1 MKLKPTAKS
10 KTLFAL
16 LLIPLLLCSC
26 AFPIGRVASP
36 TPIPI
41 SDLLIN
47 ANSAYPSTPTPFQ
60 PIPPTPTAG
69 PAAIQTQAEVPT
81 AVSSAE
87 PTATLTPELFD
98 FKNRVNIL
106 LMGSDWRSG
115 SNSYRT
121 DVILLLSL
129 NTKTG
134 TATLISFPRDLYV
147 EIPGIGMERLNAA
160 QEYGGFALTAAT
172 FMDNFG
178 IKLDH
183 YMLTNFSGFVSIVDT
198 LGGISV
204 NASMELYDVCALPQA
219 VDGYCYIP
227 YGSNYMDG
235 QTALWY
241 VRSRH
246 SSSDFDRTRRAQE
259 VMIAIFQ
266 KAMGLNAL
274 SRGAELYNLFQ
285 NSVVTDLTV
294 GTVLELLP
302 MASNLI
308 SNPSLI
314 RRFAIG
320 TGQVSNY
327 IVPSTGAMVLLPDQT
342 LVYQL
347 LRQAFEQ

>member
-1 MKLKPTAKS
+1 MTPTLTIKHR
-10 KTLFAL
+10 TLVVF
-16 LLIPLLLCSC
+16 LLIALITSGCT
-26 AFPIGRVASP
+26 FPGSRAASP

-47 ANSAYPSTPTPFQ
+47 ANSAYPPTPTPFQ
-60 PIPPTPTAG
+60 PAIPTPLAG
-69 PAAIQTQAEVPT
+69 ITEMPTQAQPSPAQETPEAVPT
-81 AVSSAE
+81 STPDLLNSA
-87 PTATLTPELFD
+87 D
-98 FKNRVNIL
+98 RVNIL

-121 DVILLLSL
+121 DVMLLVSL

-178 IKLDH
+178 VRLDH
-183 YMLTNFSGFVSIVDT
+183 YMLTNFSGFKSIVDS
-198 LGGISV
+198 LGGITV
-204 NASMELYDVCALPQA
+204 NASMELYDLCALPQA
-219 VDGYCYIP
+219 VNDYCYIP

-246 SSSDFDRTRRAQE
+246 SSSDLDRTRRAQE
-259 VMIAIFQ
+259 VLVAIFQ

-274 SRGAELYNLFQ
+274 TRGPELYNLFQ
-285 NSVVTDLTV
+285 SSVVTDLSV

-302 MASNLI
+302 MSSKLI
-308 SNPSLI
+308 ADPSLI
-314 RRFAIG
+314 RRYAIG
-320 TGQVSNY
+320 SGQVSNY
-327 IVPSTGAMVLLPDQT
+327 VVPATGAMVLLPDQA
-342 LVYQL
+342 QISAL
-347 LRQAFEQ
+347 LRQAFQQ